1 MFIIL
6 VSYLVLIWLAFSKFK
21 LIRLTWPSGIVAALA
36 GIGILAVFMAMLNY
50 LTPNGRIV
58 VVSRVVEVT
67 PNVSGE
73 VIAIPVKP
81 NVPVKADA
89 VLFEIDPTP
98 FRYKVR
104 QLEAAL
110 IAAQHQA
117 EVLKANYDQAN
128 ANVAGLERQVSF
140 HEKRLNDIASLTN
153 SGAATS
159 FREQDTR
166 EQLDI
171 AIAQLQSAKA
181 QQQGARASFESS
193 IGGVNTTV
201 LQTRA
206 QLDDAKWE
214 LEQTTVKAPSDG
226 YASVVALAVGAR
238 ALQARAAMSFII
250 ESDVSIVGVFSQNG
264 FRTIRPGAR
273 VKLVFD
279 NDPGRIYEARITEI
293 PEGVGQGQIVVSGT
307 LARVGSIGGTSAY
320 PAVISLPANADR
332 SVLRLG
338 ASGTAT
344 VFAENAGPHRAHRPH
359 RAVGPVLHGLSVRT
373 RSDRRI
379 RGRWV
384 CPSTAYAA
392 SGMTAARQTR
402 SAGNSTPAIRKP
414 AACVPLIEGL
424 FCRLRRFHG
433 LRPGSKN

>member
-1 MFIIL
+1 MLIIL
-6 VSYLVLIWLAFSKFK
+6 VSYLVLIWLVFSKFK
-21 LIRLTWPSGIVAALA
+21 LIRLTWSSGAVAALA
-36 GIGILAVFMAMLNY
+36 GIVILAVFMAMLNY
-50 LTPNGRIV
+50 LTPDGRVV

-81 NVPVKADA
+81 NVPVKAGA
-89 VLFEIDPTP
+89 VLFEIDPAP

-128 ANVAGLERQVSF
+128 ANVAGLEKQVAF
-140 HEKRLNDIASLTN
+140 HEKRLNDIAALETA
-153 SGAATS
+153 GAATL
-159 FREQDTR
+159 FREQDRR

-181 QQQGARASFESS
+181 QQQGAKASFESS

-238 ALQARAAMSFII
+238 ALQARAAMS
-250 ESDVSIVGVFSQNG
+250 
-264 FRTIRPGAR
+264 
-273 VKLVFD
+273 
-279 NDPGRIYEARITEI
+279 
-293 PEGVGQGQIVVSGT
+293 
-307 LARVGSIGGTSAY
+307 
-320 PAVISLPANADR
+320 
-332 SVLRLG
+332 
-338 ASGTAT
+338 
-344 VFAENAGPHRAHRPH
+344 
-359 RAVGPVLHGLSVRT
+359 
-373 RSDRRI
+373 
-379 RGRWV
+379 
-384 CPSTAYAA
+384 
-392 SGMTAARQTR
+392 
-402 SAGNSTPAIRKP
+402 
-414 AACVPLIEGL
+414 
-424 FCRLRRFHG
+424 
-433 LRPGSKN
+433 